1 MTIFTV
7 FFQMLAFLLMIGVG
21 YFITRRGMLDGH
33 TNSQM
38 SGLLVNVFNPL
49 LIVSSAANAV
59 GLISPDTM
67 RTVGLIACGM
77 FAVFILA
84 GMLLS
89 PVFER
94 DQDQRKIFQLM
105 FVFSNL
111 GFIGIPVVSGIIG
124 EEYVVYVT
132 EFILIYTI
140 LLYTYGVGLLSRKFS
155 LSALKEMVN
164 PGTVLSVAALVII
177 IWEIQIPDFLKT
189 AAAYLG
195 NVTSPMALIAI
206 GFNLAQSELKKIFG
220 QLRLYLFAAVKL
232 LILPLLLLPLLKAAT
247 SDIHLISVCMV
258 MFGMPVGNIPLM
270 LGMQKGI
277 DVSAGS
283 AAIILTTVLCVFTIP
298 ILMFAAAIRLRYNM
312 KGAPRPF
319 RLGKNGNGVMW
330 LISGVGFIGSLTAF
344 IFSFFPP
351 NQISMGSNA
360 IWFTVLIA
368 GTVIF
373 VALPFIILKFK
384 KPSWDSLG
392 TDFVPFHWD
401 NSPGAAA
408 LRQKAAEE
416 FAAGNSSTAPDHA
429 KEILEYAASVN
440 KQQTDTDKDTK

>member
-7 FFQMLAFLLMIGVG
+7 FFQMLAFLLMIGAG

-232 LILPLLLLPLLKAAT
+232 LILPLLLLPLLKAVT

-298 ILMFAAAIRLRYNM
+298 ILMFAAAY
-312 KGAPRPF
+312 
-319 RLGKNGNGVMW
+319 
-330 LISGVGFIGSLTAF
+330 
-344 IFSFFPP
+344 
-351 NQISMGSNA
+351 
-360 IWFTVLIA
+360 
-368 GTVIF
+368 
-373 VALPFIILKFK
+373 
-384 KPSWDSLG
+384 
-392 TDFVPFHWD
+392 
-401 NSPGAAA
+401 
-408 LRQKAAEE
+408 
-416 FAAGNSSTAPDHA
+416 
-429 KEILEYAASVN
+429 
-440 KQQTDTDKDTK
+440 

>member
-7 FFQMLAFLLMIGVG
+7 FFQMLAFLLMIGAG

-84 GMLLS
+84 GMFLS

-232 LILPLLLLPLLKAAT
+232 LILPLLLLPLLKAVT

-298 ILMFAAAIRLRYNM
+298 ILMFAAAY
-312 KGAPRPF
+312 
-319 RLGKNGNGVMW
+319 
-330 LISGVGFIGSLTAF
+330 
-344 IFSFFPP
+344 
-351 NQISMGSNA
+351 
-360 IWFTVLIA
+360 
-368 GTVIF
+368 
-373 VALPFIILKFK
+373 
-384 KPSWDSLG
+384 
-392 TDFVPFHWD
+392 
-401 NSPGAAA
+401 
-408 LRQKAAEE
+408 
-416 FAAGNSSTAPDHA
+416 
-429 KEILEYAASVN
+429 
-440 KQQTDTDKDTK
+440 

>member
-7 FFQMLAFLLMIGVG
+7 FFQMLAFLLMIGAG
-21 YFITRRGMLDGH
+21 YFITRRGMMDGH

-232 LILPLLLLPLLKAAT
+232 LILPLLLLPLLKAVT

-298 ILMFAAAIRLRYNM
+298 ILMFAAAY
-312 KGAPRPF
+312 
-319 RLGKNGNGVMW
+319 
-330 LISGVGFIGSLTAF
+330 
-344 IFSFFPP
+344 
-351 NQISMGSNA
+351 
-360 IWFTVLIA
+360 
-368 GTVIF
+368 
-373 VALPFIILKFK
+373 
-384 KPSWDSLG
+384 
-392 TDFVPFHWD
+392 
-401 NSPGAAA
+401 
-408 LRQKAAEE
+408 
-416 FAAGNSSTAPDHA
+416 
-429 KEILEYAASVN
+429 
-440 KQQTDTDKDTK
+440 

>member
-298 ILMFAAAIRLRYNM
+298 ILMFAAAY
-312 KGAPRPF
+312 
-319 RLGKNGNGVMW
+319 
-330 LISGVGFIGSLTAF
+330 
-344 IFSFFPP
+344 
-351 NQISMGSNA
+351 
-360 IWFTVLIA
+360 
-368 GTVIF
+368 
-373 VALPFIILKFK
+373 
-384 KPSWDSLG
+384 
-392 TDFVPFHWD
+392 
-401 NSPGAAA
+401 
-408 LRQKAAEE
+408 
-416 FAAGNSSTAPDHA
+416 
-429 KEILEYAASVN
+429 
-440 KQQTDTDKDTK
+440 

>member
-7 FFQMLAFLLMIGVG
+7 FFQMLAFLLMIGAG

-59 GLISPDTM
+59 GLISSDTM

-189 AAAYLG
+189 AVAYLG

-232 LILPLLLLPLLKAAT
+232 LILPLLLLPLLKAVT

-298 ILMFAAAIRLRYNM
+298 ILMFAAAY
-312 KGAPRPF
+312 
-319 RLGKNGNGVMW
+319 
-330 LISGVGFIGSLTAF
+330 
-344 IFSFFPP
+344 
-351 NQISMGSNA
+351 
-360 IWFTVLIA
+360 
-368 GTVIF
+368 
-373 VALPFIILKFK
+373 
-384 KPSWDSLG
+384 
-392 TDFVPFHWD
+392 
-401 NSPGAAA
+401 
-408 LRQKAAEE
+408 
-416 FAAGNSSTAPDHA
+416 
-429 KEILEYAASVN
+429 
-440 KQQTDTDKDTK
+440 